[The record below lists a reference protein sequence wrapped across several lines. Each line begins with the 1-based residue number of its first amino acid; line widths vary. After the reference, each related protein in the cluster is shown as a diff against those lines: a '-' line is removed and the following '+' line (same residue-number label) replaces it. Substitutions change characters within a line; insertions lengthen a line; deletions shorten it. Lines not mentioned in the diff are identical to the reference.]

1 MRAASWHVR
10 AARWVS
16 VTDLMASRRHWAQAR
31 QWLIGQA
38 DSPERSQLLLAVSPE
53 LLTLFDLL
61 GAETAEAATVFQQSW
76 SNPHEP

>member
-53 LLTLFDLL
+53 LL
-61 GAETAEAATVFQQSW
+61 GAEMAEAATVFQQFW
-76 SNPHEP
+76 SNAHEP